1 MYCLLFES
9 TTKGNVLMLVAIH
22 SKRDSTDFDESFRD
36 IRKV

>member
-9 TTKGNVLMLVAIH
+9 TTKGNVLTLVAKY